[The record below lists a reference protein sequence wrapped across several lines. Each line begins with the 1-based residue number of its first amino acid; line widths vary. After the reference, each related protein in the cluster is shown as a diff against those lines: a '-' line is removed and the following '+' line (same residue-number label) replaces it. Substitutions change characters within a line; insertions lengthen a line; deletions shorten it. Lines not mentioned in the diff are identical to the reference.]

1 MRCNALSRSAP
12 FVKVLRC
19 AFAIAIA
26 NVMLATGVAVHAQVA
41 TSSASAPATT
51 ARSAEQGPKWGSL
64 PSATRAALAPLQDD
78 WSTFGADQKQK
89 WVELAAQM
97 PSMSSDE
104 RQRVQARMTEWSKL
118 TPEQRGTTRFQFKQ
132 AKELAPTNRQARW
145 DAYQALPDDE
155 KKELASRAP
164 PPQAKAESKSR
175 ARALRAESASQPGAQ
190 SKSNMVVKADPN
202 RKARAVAPAV
212 VQAPAGATTTLMST
226 APAPP
231 VHQQAGLPKI
241 TASPTFVNPS
251 TLLPQRGPQ
260 GAAAITPGASA
271 PAPAPA
277 PAPASSP

>member
-1 MRCNALSRSAP
+1 
-12 FVKVLRC
+12 
-19 AFAIAIA
+19 
-26 NVMLATGVAVHAQVA
+26 
-41 TSSASAPATT
+41 
-51 ARSAEQGPKWGSL
+51 
-64 PSATRAALAPLQDD
+64 
-78 WSTFGADQKQK
+78 
-89 WVELAAQM
+89 M

-145 DAYQALPDDE
+145 DAYQALPDDQ

-164 PPQAKAESKSR
+164 PPQAQAESTSR

-190 SKSNMVVKADPN
+190 SKSNMVVKTDPG

-212 VQAPAGATTTLMST
+212 VQAPAGATTTLISKT
-226 APAPP
+226 PAPP

-260 GAAAITPGASA
+260 GAAVITPVASA
-271 PAPAPA
+271 PAPAPN
-277 PAPASSP
+277 P

>member
-1 MRCNALSRSAP
+1 MRRNVWSRSAP
-12 FVKVLRC
+12 FARGLGC
-19 AFAIAIA
+19 AFAATFA
-26 NVMLATGVAVHAQVA
+26 ALASGGSVLAQA
-41 TSSASAPATT
+41 AAAPASAPAAAVRTT
-51 ARSAEQGPKWGSL
+51 EQGPKWSPL

-164 PPQAKAESKSR
+164 PPQAKAESTSR

-190 SKSNMVVKADPN
+190 SKSNMVVKADPG

-212 VQAPAGATTTLMST
+212 VQAPAGATTTLISKT
-226 APAPP
+226 PAPP

-260 GAAAITPGASA
+260 GATVVTPGASA
-271 PAPAPA
+271 PPATP
-277 PAPASSP
+277 

>member
-1 MRCNALSRSAP
+1 MRCNVSSRSAP
-12 FVKVLRC
+12 FAKRLGC
-19 AFAIAIA
+19 ALAAA
-26 NVMLATGVAVHAQVA
+26 NVVLASGFALHARAAAVP
-41 TSSASAPATT
+41 ASAPVAAVRTT
-51 ARSAEQGPKWGSL
+51 EQGPKWSSL
-64 PSATRAALAPLQDD
+64 PSGTRAALQPLQDD
-78 WSTFGADQKQK
+78 WSTIGADQKQK

-97 PSMSSDE
+97 PSMSTDE

-145 DAYQALPDDE
+145 DAYQALPDDQ

-164 PPQAKAESKSR
+164 PPQAQAESTSR

-190 SKSNMVVKADPN
+190 SKSNMVVKADPG

-212 VQAPAGATTTLMST
+212 VQAPAGATTTLISKT
-226 APAPP
+226 PAPP

-260 GAAAITPGASA
+260 GAAVVTPGASA
-271 PAPAPA
+271 PPATP
-277 PAPASSP
+277 